1 MSKGFNK
8 ILDFMKLND
17 NEYEDDFDDIDDE
30 IEDDMDDIP
39 EEPVKKK
46 TSASKASTRFKKSAS
61 AKMHDDFDDI
71 DDIDDEITEKKKTRS
86 TATSASRKTSSFGR
100 SSNIVPMRSLPSRSM
115 EVCVSKPVDFNTCQE
130 ISDIILSG
138 RAAIINFDAVTTQEA
153 QRIIDFVSGSCYAI
167 NGSAKQISDS
177 IVIVTPE
184 DIDITGDLQEM
195 VSSNVDVPTF
205 GYSEEDE

>member
-17 NEYEDDFDDIDDE
+17 NEYDDYDEYDDEIEEEIDEIEEEPPKKKKSASKVVSSSRIKKSSASLDDDPDDFDDLDDE
-30 IEDDMDDIP
+30 PM
-39 EEPVKKK
+39 
-46 TSASKASTRFKKSAS
+46 ARKKSQS
-61 AKMHDDFDDI
+61 SY
-71 DDIDDEITEKKKTRS
+71 T
-86 TATSASRKTSSFGR
+86 SRKTSSYGR
-100 SSNIVPMRSLPSRSM
+100 SSKIVPMRSSSASRSM
-115 EVCVSKPVDFNTCQE
+115 EVCVSKPIDFNTCQE

-138 RAAIINFDAVTTQEA
+138 RAAIINFDTVTTQEA
-153 QRIIDFVSGSCYAI
+153 QRIIDFVSGACYAI

-195 VSSNVDVPTF
+195 ASSGVDVPAF
-205 GYSEEDE
+205 GYSEEDDE

>member
-17 NEYEDDFDDIDDE
+17 NEYDDYDEYDDE
-30 IEDDMDDIP
+30 IEDEMDETE
-39 EEPVKKK
+39 EEPPKKKK
-46 TSASKASTRFKKSAS
+46 TASKVMSSSRARKSS
-61 AKMHDDFDDI
+61 VSLDDDLDDFDDL
-71 DDIDDEITEKKKTRS
+71 EEEPVTKKKS
-86 TATSASRKTSSFGR
+86 QSSYTSKKTSSYGR
-100 SSNIVPMRSLPSRSM
+100 TSKIVPMRSSSSSRGM

-153 QRIIDFVSGSCYAI
+153 QRIIDFVSGACYAI

-195 VSSNVDVPTF
+195 ASSGVDVPAF
-205 GYSEEDE
+205 GYSEEDD

>member
-17 NEYEDDFDDIDDE
+17 DEYDDEFDDEIDDAEEDEVEEELPKKKKAASKMSSSKARKSAARLDDEDDFDDVD
-30 IEDDMDDIP
+30 EDDT
-39 EEPVKKK
+39 PVRK
-46 TSASKASTRFKKSAS
+46 
-61 AKMHDDFDDI
+61 
-71 DDIDDEITEKKKTRS
+71 RS
-86 TATSASRKTSSFGR
+86 QSGSSSRKSTSFGR
-100 SSNIVPMRSLPSRSM
+100 SSKIVPMRSSSASRSM
-115 EVCVSKPVDFNTCQE
+115 EVCVSKPIDFNTCQE

-184 DIDITGDLQEM
+184 DIDITGDLQDM
-195 VSSNVDVPTF
+195 VSSAVDVPAF
-205 GYSEEDE
+205 GYSEEED

>member
-1 MSKGFNK
+1 MSRSLNK
-8 ILDFMKLND
+8 ILDFMRLND
-17 NEYEDDFDDIDDE
+17 NEYEDYDEYDGEIDDYDDDIE
-30 IEDDMDDIP
+30 
-39 EEPVKKK
+39 EEPVKKR
-46 TSASKASTRFKKSAS
+46 AVKKSSAPSRKAAS
-61 AKMHDDFDDI
+61 ARIDDDFDDI
-71 DDIDDEITEKKKTRS
+71 DDDIPVSRRSSRETTSKKNS
-86 TATSASRKTSSFGR
+86 TTSTFGR
-100 SSNIVPMRSLPSRSM
+100 SSKIVPLHSVASRSM

-195 VSSNVDVPTF
+195 ASSNMDIPAF
-205 GYSEEDE
+205 GYSQEDE

>member
-17 NEYEDDFDDIDDE
+17 NEYDDYDEYDDE
-30 IEDDMDDIP
+30 IDDDADDIP

-46 TSASKASTRFKKSAS
+46 ASAPKTASRFKKAAS
-61 AKMHDDFDDI
+61 SKLDDDFDDI
-71 DDIDDEITEKKKTRS
+71 DDIDEEVPEKKKTRS
-86 TATSASRKTSSFGR
+86 SSTSRKTTSFSR
-100 SSNIVPMRSLPSRSM
+100 SSNIVPLRSVSSRSM

-195 VSSNVDVPTF
+195 ASSNVDIPAF

>member
-17 NEYEDDFDDIDDE
+17 NEYEDDYYDDD
-30 IEDDMDDIP
+30 IEDDVDDIP
-39 EEPVKKK
+39 EEPV
-46 TSASKASTRFKKSAS
+46 RKKSAS
-61 AKMHDDFDDI
+61 TKSSSRLKKSVSAKKQDDYDDI
-71 DDIDDEITEKKKTRS
+71 DDLDDEVTEKRRTRS
-86 TATSASRKTSSFGR
+86 TTSSASKKTSSFGR
-100 SSNIVPMRSLPSRSM
+100 NSNIVPIRSNSSRSM

-195 VSSNVDVPTF
+195 ASSNVDIPAF

>member
-17 NEYEDDFDDIDDE
+17 NEYDDYDEYDDEIDEDVDEIEEEPPKKKKTASKFKKSSASLDDDLNDFDDLDDE
-30 IEDDMDDIP
+30 T
-39 EEPVKKK
+39 PVRKKSQSSY
-46 TSASKASTRFKKSAS
+46 TSRKASSY
-61 AKMHDDFDDI
+61 
-71 DDIDDEITEKKKTRS
+71 
-86 TATSASRKTSSFGR
+86 GR
-100 SSNIVPMRSLPSRSM
+100 SSKIVPMRSSVSSRGM
-115 EVCVSKPVDFNTCQE
+115 EVCVSKPIDFNTCQE

-153 QRIIDFVSGSCYAI
+153 QRIIDFVSGACYAI

-195 VSSNVDVPTF
+195 ASSGVDVPAF
-205 GYSEEDE
+205 GYTEEDD